1 MKMSIGKLKCLIKKL
16 SLATGIAATALFV
29 VIPTSSQAASF
40 IDERANIQSNDQ
52 VDWSSL

>member
-1 MKMSIGKLKCLIKKL
+1 MKMSIGKLNCLSKKL
-16 SLATGIAATALFV
+16 SLAIGIAATALFV
-29 VIPTSSQAASF
+29 VIPTSSQAALF